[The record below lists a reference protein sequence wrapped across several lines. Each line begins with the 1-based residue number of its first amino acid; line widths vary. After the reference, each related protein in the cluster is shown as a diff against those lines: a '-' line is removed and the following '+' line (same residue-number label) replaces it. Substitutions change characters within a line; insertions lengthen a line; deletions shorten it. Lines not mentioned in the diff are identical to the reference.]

1 MKRKNSLFLFIS
13 IALMCFVQ
21 MANAKTW
28 RVNNASD
35 YNGTSLYGSN
45 LGGSVAFPVFKE
57 VNQAVAYGTVNDN
70 DTLHVEGATLNYAN
84 AQITKRLVI
93 IGPGYFLA
101 ENPNSSFLPMEA
113 KIGTVIFA
121 AGSAGSQIMGMH
133 IYNNYN
139 GSSITILYQ
148 ANDVVIKRCQLDDF
162 VYLDDNLTNVYV
174 LQNFFY
180 NPNPAVVVSAV
191 VPAGNIFPSNFVFN
205 HNICQR
211 TLLLMV
217 NSNVM
222 TVLECRNNVFDCP
235 LVSGGTEPSILMNV
249 NSFQN
254 NILKTA
260 GATVSVSPPQSLS
273 YNISTSVQQFG
284 NSNNNVVI
292 PDMTTLF
299 VDPATNSTD
308 GDYQL
313 KTGLPANYLDAN
325 NTDRGAFG
333 GLGGTS
339 RYVLSGLGAI
349 PVTYQINTSGVSD
362 ATGLPVIIKARTIQ

>member
-1 MKRKNSLFLFIS
+1 
-13 IALMCFVQ
+13 MCFIQ
-21 MANAKTW
+21 TSLGKTW

-35 YNGTSLYGSN
+35 YNGAGSYGSN
-45 LGGSVAFPVFKE
+45 LGGTTVYPVFKQ
-57 VNQAVAYGTVNDN
+57 VNQAVSYGEVING
-70 DTLHVEGATLNYAN
+70 DTIHVEGATLIYEN

-93 IGPGYFLA
+93 IGPGYFA
-101 ENPNSSFLPMEA
+101 GENPNTSFLPLEA

-121 AGSAGSQIMGMH
+121 AGSAGSQIMGLH

-148 ANDVVIKRCQLDDF
+148 ANDIVIKRCRLDDF
-162 VYLDDNLTNVYV
+162 IYLDDNLTNVYV

-180 NPNPAVVVSAV
+180 NPNPNVTVSAV
-191 VPAGNIFPSNFVFN
+191 EPAGNIFPTNLVFN
-205 HNICQR
+205 NNICQR
-211 TLLLMV
+211 TLLLT
-217 NSNVM
+217 NNGNVM
-222 TVLECRNNVFDCP
+222 TLLECRNNVFQCP
-235 LVSGGTEPSILMNV
+235 LVSGGSQLSILMNV

-260 GATVSVSPPQSLS
+260 GASVSINPPQSLS
-273 YNISTSVQQFG
+273 YNISTSLSQFG
-284 NSNNNVVI
+284 NSNNNLVI
-292 PDMTTLF
+292 PDMTTIF

-313 KTGLPANYLDAN
+313 KTGLPSNYLGAD

-333 GLGGTS
+333 GLGISS
-339 RYVLSGLGAI
+339 RYTLSGLAPI
-349 PVTYQINTSGVSD
+349 PVTYQINTSGISD